1 MAHALA
7 RIGTVTTA
15 PESYPRPD
23 LRVVALGGGTGL
35 PAVLRGLRGPMFGS
49 RPWDPERDPSRLT
62 AIATVA
68 DDGGSSGK
76 LRASYHLPSPGD
88 VRNCLLALAGGDPLM
103 SDVFNF
109 RFDRGGDVG
118 GHSLGNLILTALT
131 ELEQDFSKAIARGG
145 RMLATRGRVLPSTA
159 ENVVLHAELSDGTTI
174 EGESRIA
181 EARCPIRRMRLEP
194 ANAAALPEAREALEA
209 ADLIVIGPGSLYSS
223 QVAVLLVGELP
234 EAIARSRARVVLVM
248 NLMTEPGETDGTD
261 ARGHLLAVR
270 RHAPLVPV
278 HDVLL
283 NVGRIPNDAAE
294 RYAAE
299 GAVPIAPD
307 VEGLGALGCRTV
319 GRDLLAAG
327 SKIRHDPQK
336 LARAVL
342 ELAQEAPRQ

>member
-7 RIGTVTTA
+7 RIGTVTTMTA

-103 SDVFNF
+103 SDVFDF
-109 RFDRGGDVG
+109 RFDRGGDIG

-131 ELEQDFSKAIARGG
+131 ELERDFSKAIARGG

-234 EAIARSRARVVLVM
+234 EAIGRSRARVVLVM
-248 NLMTEPGETDGTD
+248 NLMTEPGETDGHTGVD
-261 ARGHLLAVR
+261 HLIALR
-270 RHAPLVPV
+270 RHAPAIAI
-278 HDVLL
+278 HDVLVNTAPIAPEQL
-283 NVGRIPNDAAE
+283 A
-294 RYAAE
+294 RYAAQ
-299 GAVPIAPD
+299 GAVPVPPD
-307 VEGLGALGCRTV
+307 AELLKALGHSV
-319 GRDLLAAG
+319 VEDDLLAAG
-327 SKIRHDPQK
+327 PVVRHDPVK
-336 LARAVL
+336 LARAI
-342 ELAQEAPRQ
+342 LARVA

>member
-1 MAHALA
+1 MAAA
-7 RIGTVTTA
+7 SVVTIA
-15 PESYPRPD
+15 SEASRVNPPEEGGLPD

-35 PAVLRGLRGPMFGS
+35 PTVLRGLCAGLFES
-49 RPWDPERDPSRLT
+49 YPWDPERDQTRLT
-62 AIATVA
+62 AVATVA

-145 RMLATRGRVLPSTA
+145 HMLATRGRVLPSTA

-194 ANAAALPEAREALEA
+194 ANAAALPEARAALEA
-209 ADLIVIGPGSLYSS
+209 ADL
-223 QVAVLLVGELP
+223 
-234 EAIARSRARVVLVM
+234 
-248 NLMTEPGETDGTD
+248 
-261 ARGHLLAVR
+261 
-270 RHAPLVPV
+270 
-278 HDVLL
+278 
-283 NVGRIPNDAAE
+283 
-294 RYAAE
+294 
-299 GAVPIAPD
+299 
-307 VEGLGALGCRTV
+307 
-319 GRDLLAAG
+319 
-327 SKIRHDPQK
+327 
-336 LARAVL
+336 
-342 ELAQEAPRQ
+342 